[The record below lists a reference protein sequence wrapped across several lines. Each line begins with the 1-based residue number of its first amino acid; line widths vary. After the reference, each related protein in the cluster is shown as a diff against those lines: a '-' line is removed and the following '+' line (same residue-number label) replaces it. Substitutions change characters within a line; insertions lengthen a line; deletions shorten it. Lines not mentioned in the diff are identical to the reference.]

1 MVSSIPYYI
10 SFLLLDY
17 TAYLLKKNN
26 FGYILYVC
34 YQFFFDAEKYNNF
47 LFFVTVQCTFVH
59 QIKIKLIF
67 VLVLSNSSNSLII
80 GYCFT

>member
-1 MVSSIPYYI
+1 MSMVSSIPYYI

-47 LFFVTVQCTFVH
+47 LFLWQYSVRSY
-59 QIKIKLIF
+59 IK
-67 VLVLSNSSNSLII
+67 
-80 GYCFT
+80 